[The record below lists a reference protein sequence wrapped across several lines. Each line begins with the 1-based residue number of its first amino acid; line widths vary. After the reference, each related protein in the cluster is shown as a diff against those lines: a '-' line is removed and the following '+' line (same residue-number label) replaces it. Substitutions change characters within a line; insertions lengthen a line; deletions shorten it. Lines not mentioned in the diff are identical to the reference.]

1 MAVRLAARVSQ
12 PHVNPCGYTAGIGRS
27 GRSPAA
33 IRPRSMLR
41 IDRPREIALR
51 IVETESSDGCV
62 AGGKDIK
69 TTRPIFQARLVR
81 TQ

>member
-1 MAVRLAARVSQ
+1 
-12 PHVNPCGYTAGIGRS
+12 
-27 GRSPAA
+27 
-33 IRPRSMLR
+33 MLR

-51 IVETESSDGCV
+51 MVETESSDGCV